1 MKVVKMLLCLAL
13 PGGFLSL
20 AGSSRKLP
28 IISGTFHSASAPE
41 NPVIRDFPN
50 TNPSTP
56 SDPRANSNDGG
67 DKRPRR
73 KDDEEFFRLISGRP
87 PVTVGDK
94 FLPSDQNEA
103 PDDPLLPDTDQ
114 GSRSDPKKKGGESP
128 KPGVSDRSG
137 QPQPPKKVAD
147 GSTEDPRIEG
157 STLLDPTGKET
168 SIADDKTV
176 LNTDGI
182 NPPFGDDKTKL
193 SGDTVTPSLG
203 DGKTELS
210 LDGVNPP
217 FGDEKTKLS
226 GDPSSPSLGDD
237 KTKLSAEGTNPPF
250 GDDKTR
256 LSGDPANPT
265 VNEGRTVLNGD
276 DIGLPGNDGKT
287 KLSTDGI
294 NPPFGDDKTKL
305 SGDTVTPSLGD
316 GKTEL
321 SLDGINPPFGDEK
334 TQLSRDQA
342 NPSLKDDSTQLS
354 GSANPTVTDDKTA
367 LSGDNPSPSL
377 GDDKTQLNLDG
388 ANHPVGGEKTQL
400 SGDPSDPAVAD
411 AKTVLNGDPSGT
423 LSSDAKTKLSSEPPT
438 TSLRDDKTLL
448 NAEPTNPASND
459 ANTKLDTEGIVPFTS
474 DAKGV
479 PQKGRDEGD
488 LAFQGG
494 DQDSLIPPDA
504 DPSLKEREKQNAIR
518 GDSTLSPDQSTSL
531 PAKTQI
537 DSSFANPLPDNS
549 GSAELEDRSPKI
561 RDGKN
566 QPGQPADLT
575 SGKNPGQ
582 SADPRSQGGAVSSEA
597 VVDKRG
603 SPPGQVA
610 SAEAQLERE
619 FRASVPGKTGK
630 LTRRSPHIDYAS
642 KVELPGVHFPDFRR
656 PSGDVVISPF
666 AKLNARA
673 GNVHPLAFD
682 FEHSVSEKIKAR
694 LADSKTPGQNGR
706 EANGASLPDS
716 QTQPADSFQED
727 LRKDLAGESEV
738 EFHLLSS
745 SDLPSHNPLIS
756 GEVPVDIRFISR
768 PKGEHSVSEP
778 LSSRSKLVSQTAVS
792 DGNNGTSV
800 EAIDAVVSE
809 YRVEDS
815 PKKGDDSPI
824 EIRKVSPEATLLS
837 SDGVN
842 VRRLFGGERILI

>member
-1 MKVVKMLLCLAL
+1 MLLCLAL

-210 LDGVNPP
+210 LDGINPP

-237 KTKLSAEGTNPPF
+237 KTK
-250 GDDKTR
+250 
-256 LSGDPANPT
+256 
-265 VNEGRTVLNGD
+265 
-276 DIGLPGNDGKT
+276 
-287 KLSTDGI
+287 
-294 NPPFGDDKTKL
+294 
-305 SGDTVTPSLGD
+305 
-316 GKTEL
+316 
-321 SLDGINPPFGDEK
+321 
-334 TQLSRDQA
+334 
-342 NPSLKDDSTQLS
+342 LS

>member
-1 MKVVKMLLCLAL
+1 MLLCLAL

-210 LDGVNPP
+210 LDGINPP

-237 KTKLSAEGTNPPF
+237 KTK
-250 GDDKTR
+250 
-256 LSGDPANPT
+256 
-265 VNEGRTVLNGD
+265 
-276 DIGLPGNDGKT
+276 
-287 KLSTDGI
+287 
-294 NPPFGDDKTKL
+294 
-305 SGDTVTPSLGD
+305 
-316 GKTEL
+316 
-321 SLDGINPPFGDEK
+321 
-334 TQLSRDQA
+334 
-342 NPSLKDDSTQLS
+342 LS

-438 TSLRDDKTLL
+438 TSLRDDKALL
-448 NAEPTNPASND
+448 NAESTNPASND

>member
-210 LDGVNPP
+210 LDGINPP

-237 KTKLSAEGTNPPF
+237 KTK
-250 GDDKTR
+250 
-256 LSGDPANPT
+256 
-265 VNEGRTVLNGD
+265 
-276 DIGLPGNDGKT
+276 
-287 KLSTDGI
+287 
-294 NPPFGDDKTKL
+294 
-305 SGDTVTPSLGD
+305 
-316 GKTEL
+316 
-321 SLDGINPPFGDEK
+321 
-334 TQLSRDQA
+334 
-342 NPSLKDDSTQLS
+342 LS